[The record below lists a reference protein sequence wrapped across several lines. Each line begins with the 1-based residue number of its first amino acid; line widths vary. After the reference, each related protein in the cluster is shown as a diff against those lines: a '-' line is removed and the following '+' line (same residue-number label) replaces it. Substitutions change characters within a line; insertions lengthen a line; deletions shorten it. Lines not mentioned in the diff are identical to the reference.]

1 MILDSRKSAPPV
13 STGRGFYFKVSLVL
27 YKEDIMLEES
37 FSELELTRLQKLREM
52 EENGIPPY
60 PTRAEQTH
68 TSKEA
73 IDAFLEGEEQ
83 SEETPINV
91 TLAGRIRAL
100 RPMGK
105 IAFAHIDD
113 RDGRI
118 QLFFRINDLGEE
130 KMAELDDYY
139 DLGDF
144 IQASGHMFRTRRGE
158 VTLYVEDFKMLAKAL
173 RPLPAAKDEV
183 VDGEVL
189 RHAKLTDPETRYRQ
203 RYVDLAVNP
212 DVQEIFKIRAA
223 TLRSLRDFLDEH
235 NFIEVETPIL
245 QPIYGGAAAQPF
257 ITHHN
262 QLHQDLYL
270 RISFELYLK
279 RLLVGGLER
288 VYEIGRDF
296 RNEGVSYKHNPEFTQ
311 LEFYWAY
318 ADYKEVMDLTEQ
330 MIAFSANQVLGTTKI
345 TYDNQEIDLAPP
357 WKRIELRQA
366 ILDATGID
374 IEDHPS
380 AESLEAVM
388 EAKNLNPKPG
398 STRGKLIDSIIGDLL
413 EPNYMQPTFL
423 YNYPRD
429 ISPLAKSKPNDPS
442 TVERFEG
449 FVGGMELCNAFT
461 ELNDPLDQEQRFL
474 EMGRAYADDDEEQH
488 PMDDDYL
495 NALSYGMPPA
505 GGFGIGV
512 DRLVMLLSGRR
523 SIREVILFPH
533 LRSISEDD

>member
-1 MILDSRKSAPPV
+1 
-13 STGRGFYFKVSLVL
+13 
-27 YKEDIMLEES
+27 MLEES
-37 FSELELTRLQKLREM
+37 FSELEQTRLEKLREM
-52 EENGIPPY
+52 QSQGINPY

-68 TSKEA
+68 TSQEA
-73 IDAFLEGEEQ
+73 IEASAKAEEI
-83 SEETPINV
+83 SDNTPIQI
-91 TLAGRIRAL
+91 TLAGRVSAL

-118 QLFFRINDLGEE
+118 QLFFRVNDLGEE
-130 KMAELDDYY
+130 KMAELDAFY

-158 VTLYVEDFKMLAKAL
+158 ITLYVEDFKMLAKAL
-173 RPLPAAKDEV
+173 RPLPAAKDEL
-183 VDGEVL
+183 VDGEVV
-189 RHAKLTDPETRYRQ
+189 RHATLSDPETRYRQ

-212 DVQEIFKIRAA
+212 DVQEVFKIRAA
-223 TLRSLRDFLDEH
+223 TVRALRDFLDSH
-235 NFIEVETPIL
+235 DFIEVETPIL
-245 QPIYGGAAAQPF
+245 QPIYGGAAARPF
-257 ITHHN
+257 FTHHN

-318 ADYKEVMDLTEQ
+318 SDYHEIMDLTEQ
-330 MIAFSANQVLGTTKI
+330 MIAFTAEKVLGTTEI
-345 TYDNQEIDLAPP
+345 TFNKETIDLAPP
-357 WKRIELRQA
+357 WQRIDLRQA

-374 IEDHPS
+374 IEAHTTSD
-380 AESLEAVM
+380 SLEAAM
-388 EAKNLNPKPG
+388 QAKNLKPKPG
-398 STRGKLIDSIIGDLL
+398 VTRGKLIDGLINDFL
-413 EPNYMQPTFL
+413 EPNAIQPTFL

-429 ISPLAKSKPNDPS
+429 ISPLAKSKPDNPAM
-442 TVERFEG
+442 VERFEG
-449 FVGGMELCNAFT
+449 FVGGMELCNAFS

-474 EMGRAYADDDEEQH
+474 EMGRAYEDDDEEH
-488 PMDDDYL
+488 NPMDEDYL

-512 DRLVMLLSGRR
+512 DRLMMLLSGRR

-533 LRSISEDD
+533 LRSQIEEE

>member
-1 MILDSRKSAPPV
+1 
-13 STGRGFYFKVSLVL
+13 
-27 YKEDIMLEES
+27 MLEES
-37 FSELELTRLQKLREM
+37 FSELELARLEKLRDM
-52 EENGIPPY
+52 QENGINPY
-60 PTRAEQTH
+60 PTTAEQTH
-68 TSKEA
+68 TSQEA
-73 IDAFLEGEEQ
+73 INAFTDAEEAGEE
-83 SEETPINV
+83 TAIRV
-91 TLAGRIRAL
+91 ILAGRLRAL

-113 RDGRI
+113 RGGRV

-144 IQASGHMFRTRRGE
+144 IQASGYMFRTRRGE

-183 VDGEVL
+183 VDGEVI
-189 RHAKLTDPETRYRQ
+189 RHAKLSDPETRYRQ

-212 DVQEIFKIRAA
+212 DVREIFKKRSATVRA
-223 TLRSLRDFLDEH
+223 LRNFLDSH
-235 NFIEVETPIL
+235 DFVEVETPIL

-257 ITHHN
+257 VTHHN
-262 QLHQDLYL
+262 QLRQDLFL

-279 RLLVGGLER
+279 RLLVGGFER

-318 ADYKEVMDLTEQ
+318 ADYLEVMSMTEQ
-330 MIAFSANQVLGTTKI
+330 MVASAAEEVLGTTRI
-345 TYDNQEIDLAPP
+345 TFDDQEIDLSPP
-357 WKRIELRQA
+357 WKRIELRQG

-374 IEDHPS
+374 IDVHETAED
-380 AESLEAVM
+380 LEAAM
-388 EAKNLNPKPG
+388 EAKKLNPKPG
-398 STRGKLIDSIIGDLL
+398 ATRGKLIDALIGDFL
-413 EPNYMQPTFL
+413 EPNCIQPTFI

-429 ISPLAKSKPNDPS
+429 ISPLAKSKPGDPS
-442 TVERFEG
+442 IVERFEG

-474 EMGRAYADDDEEQH
+474 EMGRAYEDDDEEQH
-488 PMDDDYL
+488 PMDDDFL

-512 DRLVMLLSGRR
+512 DRLVMLFTGRR

-533 LRSISEDD
+533 LRSLVEDD

>member
-1 MILDSRKSAPPV
+1 
-13 STGRGFYFKVSLVL
+13 
-27 YKEDIMLEES
+27 MLEES
-37 FSELELTRLQKLREM
+37 FSELELARLEKLRDM
-52 EENGIPPY
+52 QENGINPY
-60 PTRAEQTH
+60 PTTAEQTH
-68 TSKEA
+68 TSQEA
-73 IDAFLEGEEQ
+73 INAFTDAEEAGEE
-83 SEETPINV
+83 TAIRV
-91 TLAGRIRAL
+91 ILAGRLRAL

-113 RDGRI
+113 RGGRV

-144 IQASGHMFRTRRGE
+144 IQASGYMFRTRRGE

-183 VDGEVL
+183 VDGEVI
-189 RHAKLTDPETRYRQ
+189 RHAKLSDPETRYRQ

-212 DVQEIFKIRAA
+212 DVREIFKTRSATVRA
-223 TLRSLRDFLDEH
+223 LRNFLDSH
-235 NFIEVETPIL
+235 DFVEVETPIL

-257 ITHHN
+257 VTHHN
-262 QLHQDLYL
+262 QLRQDLFL

-279 RLLVGGLER
+279 RLLVGGFER

-318 ADYKEVMDLTEQ
+318 ADYLEVMSMTEQ
-330 MIAFSANQVLGTTKI
+330 MVASAAEEVLGTTRI
-345 TYDNQEIDLAPP
+345 TFDDQEIDLSPP
-357 WKRIELRQA
+357 WKRIELRQG

-374 IEDHPS
+374 IDVHETAED
-380 AESLEAVM
+380 LEAAM
-388 EAKNLNPKPG
+388 EAKKLNPKPG
-398 STRGKLIDSIIGDLL
+398 ATRGKLIDALIGDFL
-413 EPNYMQPTFL
+413 EPNCIQPTFI

-429 ISPLAKSKPNDPS
+429 ISPLAKSKPGDPS
-442 TVERFEG
+442 IVERFEG

-474 EMGRAYADDDEEQH
+474 EMGRAYEDDDEEQH
-488 PMDDDYL
+488 PMDDDFL

-512 DRLVMLLSGRR
+512 DRLVMLFTGRR

-533 LRSISEDD
+533 LRSLVEDD

>member
-1 MILDSRKSAPPV
+1 
-13 STGRGFYFKVSLVL
+13 
-27 YKEDIMLEES
+27 MLEDS
-37 FSELELTRLQKLREM
+37 FSELEKGRLEKLEAMRAEGL
-52 EENGIPPY
+52 EPF
-60 PTRAEQTH
+60 PTRSEQTH
-68 TSKEA
+68 TSLEA
-73 IDAFLEGEEQ
+73 IKAFEKAEAAGD
-83 SEETPINV
+83 ETSVDVI
-91 TLAGRIRAL
+91 LAGRLRAL

-105 IAFAHIDD
+105 IAFAHMED
-113 RDGRI
+113 RGGRV
-118 QLFFRINDLGEE
+118 QLFFRVNDLGEE
-130 KMAELDDYY
+130 KMTELDSFY

-158 VTLYVEDFKMLAKAL
+158 VSLYVEDFKMLSKAL

-183 VDGEVL
+183 VDGEIR
-189 RHAKLTDPETRYRQ
+189 RHATLTDPETRYRQ

-212 DVQEIFKIRAA
+212 DVRKIFKIRSA
-223 TLRSLRDFLDEH
+223 TIRALQTYLDDHDFV
-235 NFIEVETPIL
+235 EVETPIL

-296 RNEGVSYKHNPEFTQ
+296 RNEGVSFKHNPEFTQ

-318 ADYKEVMDLTEQ
+318 ADYLEVMDFTEK
-330 MIAFSANQVLGTTKI
+330 MIAYAAEQVLGSTKI
-345 TYDNQEIDLAPP
+345 TFENHEIDLAPP
-357 WKRIELRQA
+357 WPRIELRQG

-374 IEDHPS
+374 IGFTPTVED
-380 AESLEAVM
+380 LEAAM
-388 EAKNLNPKPG
+388 AAKNLNPKPNT
-398 STRGKLIDSIIGDLL
+398 TRGKLIESLIDEFL
-413 EPNYMQPTFL
+413 EPNFIQPAFV

-429 ISPLAKSKPNDPS
+429 ISPLAKSMPGDPS

-474 EMGRAYADDDEEQH
+474 EMGRAYEKGDEEQH
-488 PMDDDYL
+488 PMDDDFL

-505 GGFGIGV
+505 GGFGIGI
-512 DRLVMLLSGRR
+512 DRLMMLFSGK
-523 SIREVILFPH
+523 SNIREVILFPH
-533 LRSISEDD
+533 LRSIIKDDEE